1 MNIHEAAMPSF
12 EEFFA
17 ACWDSKRPF
26 PWQSELAKRVSEGGW
41 PALLD
46 VPTGLGK
53 TAALDVFVWHLASQA
68 RLPNEAR
75 TAATRAAFVID
86 RRLVVDSAFR
96 RMRNLT
102 QTLQTSTEA
111 SLVGVAS
118 RLRSIGETQFP
129 LVVQRMRGGITWE
142 SQWVRQPDQPA
153 IVCGTVDQI
162 GSRLLSR
169 GYGSSTSRMPIDAG
183 LLGVDCLVLID
194 EAHLSSAMAVTVRG
208 VDALESTASLSPLR
222 RRSGGV
228 VKMTATSPDLEADVL
243 KVGPDSADLDD
254 AVAGR
259 RLTAD
264 KRVALL
270 EVRNDDEVT
279 AAMAGLASLMVDG
292 TRSVVLVVCN
302 TVRRARKIFDSLE
315 GSSSYDRQLLI
326 GRCRPLE
333 RRLAEPDWFDRA
345 AAGRDRT
352 SAIRP
357 LILVSTQTVEV
368 GVDLDVDSLITE
380 IASADALV
388 QRFGRVDRLG
398 DVGTT
403 FSAVVGCTSKLDEAP
418 VYGPSAKAT
427 WAMLS
432 EATTATAWK
441 PPKKSDRESGRRS
454 LAAGPTFDAG
464 PLAFRELIDATPD
477 RRSLFASSAPA
488 PVVVRPT
495 LECWA
500 RTSPIPEPDEA
511 IGPYLHGVER
521 MSPVV
526 SMAWRAGDTADALE
540 ASLQMTP
547 LRSDELIEVPLL
559 AARHFLFSPQ
569 EDGGGLLSDLE
580 AQSTDESAVIRVRE
594 AAIAV
599 MGVIVRSRRDIVH
612 DLRMIRPGDIVVVPS
627 ELGGHDD
634 GGWTGRSGR
643 PVADVADLVDRRFV
657 RVRLS
662 TSVLRSFGITR
673 TAVASAL
680 NDLRALRVDADP
692 TPVVHHF
699 IDELRSWFMAD
710 QSVEPGDDNE
720 ESDAKEVTLAARAF
734 ADDLELLRSSDVW
747 SISEKPSDRGAVVIA
762 VPRNDDGESGE
773 GEDTVCG
780 LALCM
785 PRPLTAE
792 DAPASFIE
800 TGSLADTDDEGENG
814 EGSSL
819 LAVIQPEADLSLRTH
834 LHDVGERARH
844 FAQRLGLGQD
854 LTQTLAFAGF
864 LHDLGKAEVRFQ
876 AMLRGGDVLAAE
888 SSAGQF
894 AELLAKSDTVITDVL
909 ALRLA
914 TRRSRWPGL
923 RHEAISLALA
933 KTWPADEIPEAV
945 DLDLALYLVATHHG
959 YGRPWFPADREDES
973 PTVITLSLDTVD
985 IPEFAKRNG
994 GRQVDLTA
1002 SSADGV
1008 MAFDQPER
1016 CRRLRRRYGF
1026 WGLSFL
1032 EAVLRLADLSI
1043 SEELGDRIL
1052 AERAR

>member
-1 MNIHEAAMPSF
+1 
-12 EEFFA
+12 
-17 ACWDSKRPF
+17 
-26 PWQSELAKRVSEGGW
+26 
-41 PALLD
+41 
-46 VPTGLGK
+46 
-53 TAALDVFVWHLASQA
+53 
-68 RLPNEAR
+68 
-75 TAATRAAFVID
+75 
-86 RRLVVDSAFR
+86 
-96 RMRNLT
+96 
-102 QTLQTSTEA
+102 
-111 SLVGVAS
+111 
-118 RLRSIGETQFP
+118 
-129 LVVQRMRGGITWE
+129 
-142 SQWVRQPDQPA
+142 
-153 IVCGTVDQI
+153 
-162 GSRLLSR
+162 
-169 GYGSSTSRMPIDAG
+169 
-183 LLGVDCLVLID
+183 
-194 EAHLSSAMAVTVRG
+194 
-208 VDALESTASLSPLR
+208 
-222 RRSGGV
+222 
-228 VKMTATSPDLEADVL
+228 MTATSPDLEADVL
-243 KVGPDSADLDD
+243 RVGPESADLDD
-254 AVAGR
+254 AAAGR
-259 RLTAD
+259 RLSAD
-264 KRVALL
+264 KRVVLL

-279 AAMAGLASLMVDG
+279 AVMVGLASLMVDG
-292 TRSVVLVVCN
+292 TASVVLVVCN
-302 TVRRARKIFDSLE
+302 TVRRARNVFDSLD

-345 AAGRDRT
+345 AAGRDRA

-388 QRFGRVDRLG
+388 QRFGRVDRIG
-398 DVGTT
+398 NVGTT
-403 FSAVVGCTSKLDEAP
+403 LSAVVGCTSKLDEAP

-432 EATTATAWK
+432 EATTAQAWK
-441 PPKKSDRESGRRS
+441 PSKKSDGESGRRS
-454 LAAGPTFDAG
+454 LADGPTFDAG

-540 ASLQMTP
+540 ESLQMTP

-580 AQSTDESAVIRVRE
+580 AQSTDESAVIRERE
-594 AAIAV
+594 AVI
-599 MGVIVRSRRDIVH
+599 GVIVRSRRDIVH
-612 DLRMIRPGDIVVVPS
+612 DLRMIRPGDIVVVSS

-634 GGWTGRSGR
+634 GGWTGRSGS
-643 PVADVADLVDRRFV
+643 PVADVADLVDRRYV
-657 RVRLS
+657 RIRLS
-662 TSVLRSFGITR
+662 TAVLRSFGIKR
-673 TAVASAL
+673 TAIASPL
-680 NDLRALRVDADP
+680 NDLHALRADADP

-699 IDELRSWFMAD
+699 IDELRAWFTAD
-710 QSVEPGDDNE
+710 QSVEPSVDEE
-720 ESDAKEVTLAARAF
+720 ESVAKDVALAARAF

-747 SISEKPSDRGAVVIA
+747 SISDKPSDTGAVVIA
-762 VPRNDDGESGE
+762 VPTQDGGDR
-773 GEDTVCG
+773 GDAEDIMCG

-785 PRPLTAE
+785 PRPPLAH
-792 DAPASFIE
+792 DAPTAFIE
-800 TGSLADTDDEGENG
+800 AGSLDDTDDEGESG

-819 LAVIQPEADLSLRTH
+819 LAVVRPEADLSLRTH
-834 LHDVGERARH
+834 LHDVGERARQ
-844 FAQRLGLGQD
+844 FAQRLGLGNE
-854 LTQTLAFAGF
+854 LTRTLAFAGF

-876 AMLRGGDVLAAE
+876 AMLRSGDVLAAE
-888 SSAGQF
+888 ASAGQF
-894 AELLAKSDTVITDVL
+894 TELLAKSDIVITDVL

-933 KTWPADEIPEAV
+933 KTWPVDEIPEGV

-973 PTVITLSLDTVD
+973 PTVIALSLDATD
-985 IPEFAKRNG
+985 IPVFAKRG
-994 GRQVDLTA
+994 GDGRVDLTA
-1002 SSADGV
+1002 SSAEGV
-1008 MAFDQPER
+1008 MAFDQPDR
-1016 CRRLRRRYGF
+1016 CRRLRRHYGF

-1032 EAVLRLADLSI
+1032 ESVLRLADMTI

-1052 AERAR
+1052 AGRAR